1 MTNPFYLLLFLVFFS
16 TPVLTVQAENRSS
29 TLRILVDDE
38 YDRYKKKGDDFF
50 KEGKYQEA
58 RGQYQNCLEVPG
70 FEEDKYAKEKIE
82 DCTKA
87 LNFRQQA
94 SDALAQNKPQEA
106 VQLLDQL
113 LKLNPND
120 QVTTNQVG
128 DFYEQE
134 GNKLVRQKN
143 LVAAQESYKKALKYT
158 TIPTRRTSIELQ
170 IVNIG
175 PKPSNKIGLKVA
187 TGAVAVG
194 AGIFAVLLRND
205 FQNKLGTL
213 SQISLQADPN
223 NTGFIADPVLNQQY
237 NAAFEATEKAKN
249 KNGLYKA
256 SLGIAAVATVAE
268 LYLLLHKNRK
278 APRPTGLHW
287 QPASQSLGLAIRYTF

>member
-1 MTNPFYLLLFLVFFS
+1 MTKSFYLIILLVC
-16 TPVLTVQAENRSS
+16 LTTTVTS
-29 TLRILVDDE
+29 TLAESRLKASSSIADDE

-50 KEGKYQEA
+50 NEGKYLEA
-58 RGQYQNCLEVPG
+58 RRQYQNCLEVPG

-82 DCTKA
+82 DCTNA

-120 QVTTNQVG
+120 QITTNQIG

-134 GNKLVRQKN
+134 GNKLVRQKKLQDA
-143 LVAAQESYKKALKYT
+143 LVSYKKALRYT
-158 TIPTRRTSIELQ
+158 TIPTRRASIEIQ
-170 IVNIG
+170 IANIDHG
-175 PKPSNKIGLKVA
+175 PSNKIGLKVA
-187 TGAVAVG
+187 TGVVAVG
-194 AGIFAVLLRND
+194 AGVFAVLLRND
-205 FQNKLGTL
+205 FQNKLSTL
-213 SQISLQADPN
+213 SQVSQTTDP
-223 NTGFIADPVLNQQY
+223 TGSGIIADPVLYDQY
-237 NAAFEATEKAKN
+237 NTAYKAVEEAQK

-256 SLGIAAVATVAE
+256 SLGLAAVATVAE

-278 APRPTGLHW
+278 APRPTGFNW